1 MKLSISVLTSVI
13 VLFLWSGIEAGQPA
27 DRPARDGGGPAGF
40 GSGLVWLLDAEAL
53 HQDLKLSED
62 QATRFRQIAERFRQQ
77 ARDQAP
83 GAAGASRD
91 QIERSRQQAIQ
102 RAQEIEQQV
111 AAVLDPDQLRRLK
124 QIELQQQVRFSGPTA
139 LLQPT
144 AAEALQ
150 LTREQRRELGDLASD
165 LQTKRNALFQDLRE
179 RGRRMG
185 DRRSEM
191 DQLADEAFRKAT
203 ALLTPDQQDK
213 LKQVMGEPFER
224 GRPAPAAAGPPAA
237 ALPAAALPAA
247 APPARG
253 DRTRPL
259 GVGFLIGQGTEEL
272 IPLLTGEKDFLELM
286 LGPEKV
292 RYIRER

>member
-40 GSGLVWLLDAEAL
+40 GGGLVWLLDAEAL
-53 HQDLKLSED
+53 HQDLNLSED
-62 QATRFRQIAERFRQQ
+62 QAARFRQIAEKFRQQ
-77 ARDQAP
+77 SRDQAP
-83 GAAGASRD
+83 GAAGANRD
-91 QIERSRQQAIQ
+91 RIEGSRQQASQ

-111 AAVLDPDQLRRLK
+111 AAVLDSGQLRRLK
-124 QIELQQQVRFSGPTA
+124 QIELQQQVRFSAPTA

-150 LTREQRRELGDLASD
+150 LTPDQRRELGDLASE

-179 RGRRMG
+179 RGRRMS

-191 DQLADEAFRKAT
+191 DELADEAFRKAT

-213 LKQVMGEPFER
+213 LKQVMGEPFQWDAGVRRRRR
-224 GRPAPAAAGPPAA
+224 GHR
-237 ALPAAALPAA
+237 
-247 APPARG
+247 
-253 DRTRPL
+253 
-259 GVGFLIGQGTEEL
+259 
-272 IPLLTGEKDFLELM
+272 
-286 LGPEKV
+286 
-292 RYIRER
+292 